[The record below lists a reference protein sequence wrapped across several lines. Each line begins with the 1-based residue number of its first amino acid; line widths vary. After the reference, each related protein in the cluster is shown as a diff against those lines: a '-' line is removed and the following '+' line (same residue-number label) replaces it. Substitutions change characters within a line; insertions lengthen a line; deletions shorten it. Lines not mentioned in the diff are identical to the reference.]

1 MIIRIL
7 HQATWV
13 KGVSDPHGQ
22 PGLPR
27 VCHCPRPPQVSVQT
41 QPKQRGPHGG
51 ASDAPCQEHKTHL
64 SSRGQEGCQGAT
76 CTYQRKGRGR
86 ITRPTGQ
93 VYALFK
99 RESCA
104 LGACKMLGT
113 GGTGAHSGL
122 LWLGET
128 AVWQGWPNIRWSSTR
143 AAHRTSPRAP
153 APCSGSARHS
163 SAERAEGSGGGPKG
177 REGQEGVAAAT
188 LGAGRYGAAS
198 RHVHT
203 NQVHT

>member
-13 KGVSDPHGQ
+13 KGVSDPRGQ

-41 QPKQRGPHGG
+41 QPKQRGPRGG

-122 LWLGET
+122 LWLGE
-128 AVWQGWPNIRWSSTR
+128 NSSL
-143 AAHRTSPRAP
+143 AGLAEHPLVLNQSRAP
-153 APCSGSARHS
+153 HLPT
-163 SAERAEGSGGGPKG
+163 GSGALLGVSAAFQCRTG
-177 REGQEGVAAAT
+177 RGERGRPEGAG
-188 LGAGRYGAAS
+188 GAGRGRS
-198 RHVHT
+198 GDPGGRPLRGSV
-203 NQVHT
+203 